1 MSNSKYFSMNKLLFL
16 YLYLKFL
23 FIVCVC
29 SYACARTWVF
39 TCHSVGM
46 EGRGQLS
53 GFFLYSRLNP
63 VRFITHS
70 RKNYNNG
77 ILLNAHILH
86 SGPRDSRPSGVF
98 FFLYFFT
105 FSKNCVS
112 DNQES
117 WSLFTTNEGISKETL
132 LLLAQ
137 T

>member
-1 MSNSKYFSMNKLLFL
+1 MNKLLFL

-86 SGPRDSRPSGVF
+86 SGPRDSRPSGPGASLPH
-98 FFLYFFT
+98 LYHLL
-105 FSKNCVS
+105 
-112 DNQES
+112 DLQPG
-117 WSLFTTNEGISKETL
+117 TNHFMPVKWGLK
-132 LLLAQ
+132 
-137 T
+137 